1 MSSAAVEQWQE
12 FGSLIKSLRQ
22 THGWTL
28 RYVAREIPISSSYQS
43 NIESGQVAPPSDRI
57 IVRMAEVFN
66 IPPTHLLV
74 RAGRLPPSTL
84 TLFWQHPAIP
94 AILST
99 IPGMSLDEAQMFC
112 QQVVAT
118 LRSISSTPIN

>member
-57 IVRMAEVFN
+57 ILTFPFVIRSGH
-66 IPPTHLLV
+66 PSG
-74 RAGRLPPSTL
+74 RAADGP
-84 TLFWQHPAIP
+84 
-94 AILST
+94 
-99 IPGMSLDEAQMFC
+99 
-112 QQVVAT
+112 
-118 LRSISSTPIN
+118 